1 MRRLPLSLLLLSLV
15 APLGAGCELYDGPPQ
30 PSIVGAEDGSLEDAT
45 APLVLAFSEPV
56 DPATLAVT
64 IMRFETDV
72 EGNLF
77 DEDADKETEPEKFF
91 SFAKGE
97 IKAGTTEFVD
107 GSKAELVDGGA
118 TLVIRPAAPL
128 PVGPK
133 LALVIEKDLA
143 DLNGNLTTVRKRLLF
158 GYSFKLECDKPSTV
172 FPTGKYFLLA
182 DIEKPLQT
190 QVQLWAAFYVD
201 PETGRVRGQA
211 TNADRDK
218 TQVCPMSCKSSEV
231 CRLLPE
237 PKCVAPSERAGT
249 TDEHSDYVPNGTPP
263 TGYSFT
269 IDGCAVDQ
277 PGGKVVFATAP
288 TDVVTQIPRVTLR
301 NVTLTAEF
309 APDANGVLRGT
320 GTLAAD
326 TVLIGT
332 TPSGKGEGNLVGRLV
347 PAEEAPADIP
357 DPPPTP

>member
-1 MRRLPLSLLLLSLV
+1 MRPLPLSLLLLSLSSTL
-15 APLGAGCELYDGPPQ
+15 AMGCELYDGPPR
-30 PSIVGAEDGSLEDAT
+30 PRIVGAEDGLLENAT

-56 DPATLAVT
+56 DPKTLKMKVV
-64 IMRFETDV
+64 RLETDV

-77 DEDADKETEPEKFF
+77 DEDADPMSEPEEFF
-91 SFAKGE
+91 SFTPDLTLGGA
-97 IKAGTTEFVD
+97 
-107 GSKAELVDGGA
+107 AELVDGGA
-118 TLVIRPAAPL
+118 TLVITPSAPF

-133 LALVIEKDLA
+133 LALVIEEGLA
-143 DLNGNLTTVRKRLLF
+143 DLAGNVTTTRKRLLF
-158 GYSFKLECDKPSTV
+158 GYSFVLACDKPSTI

-201 PETGRVRGQA
+201 PVTGRVRGQA

-237 PKCVAPSERAGT
+237 PACVAASERAGDA
-249 TDEHSDYVPNGTPP
+249 DEHPDYVPNDVPP

-269 IDGCAVDQ
+269 LDGCVVDQ

-288 TDVVTQIPRVTLR
+288 TDVVVQIPPVTLR

-309 APDANGVLRGT
+309 APDASGVLRGT
-320 GTLAAD
+320 GTLSAD
-326 TVLIGT
+326 QVLIGT
-332 TPSGKGEGNLVGRLV
+332 TASGKGEGNIVGRIV
-347 PAEEAPADIP
+347 SADEAPPNIP
-357 DPPPTP
+357 DPPPP

>member
-1 MRRLPLSLLLLSLV
+1 MRRLPFSLLLLSLV

-30 PSIVGAEDGSLEDAT
+30 PRIVGAEDGVLEDAT
-45 APLVLAFSEPV
+45 APIVLAFSEPV
-56 DPATLAVT
+56 DPATLHVS
-64 IMRFETDV
+64 IVRLETDV

-77 DEDADKETEPEKFF
+77 DEDDDPESTPEEFF
-91 SFAKGE
+91 SFTTALTTG
-97 IKAGTTEFVD
+97 GT
-107 GSKAELVDGGA
+107 AELVDANA
-118 TLVIRPAAPL
+118 TLVIKPSAPL

-133 LALVIEKDLA
+133 LALVIDEGLSDVE
-143 DLNGNLTTVRKRLLF
+143 GHVTTTRKRLLF
-158 GYSFKLECDKPSTV
+158 GYTFKLDCDKPSQV

-190 QVQLWAAFYVD
+190 QVQLWASFYVD
-201 PETGRVRGQA
+201 PATGRVRGQA

-218 TQVCPMSCKSSEV
+218 TQVCPMSCKSTEV

-237 PKCVAPSERAGT
+237 PQCVAPSERAGT
-249 TDEHSDYVPNGTPP
+249 ADEYSDYVPYGTPP

-269 IDGCAVDQ
+269 IEGCAVDQ

-288 TDVVTQIPRVTLR
+288 TDVIVQIPPVTLR

-309 APDANGVLRGT
+309 APDASGALRGT

-332 TPSGKGEGNLVGRLV
+332 TASGKGEGNLVGRLV
-347 PAEEAPADIP
+347 PADEAPPDIP
-357 DPPPTP
+357 DPPPAP

>member
-30 PSIVGAEDGSLEDAT
+30 PRIVGAEDGVLEDAS
-45 APLVLAFSEPV
+45 APVVLAFSEPV
-56 DPATLAVT
+56 DPTTLNVS
-64 IMRFETDV
+64 IIRLETDV
-72 EGNLF
+72 EGNLL
-77 DEDADKETEPEKFF
+77 DEDDDPESTPAVFF
-91 SFAKGE
+91 SFTTSLTEG
-97 IKAGTTEFVD
+97 GT
-107 GSKAELVDGGA
+107 AELVDGNA
-118 TLVIRPAAPL
+118 TLVIKPSAPL

-133 LALVIEKDLA
+133 LALVIESGLSDVE
-143 DLNGNLTTVRKRLLF
+143 GHVTRTRKRLLF
-158 GYSFKLECDKPSTV
+158 GYTFKLECDKPSTI

-218 TQVCPMSCKSSEV
+218 TQVCPMSCETGEV
-231 CRLLPE
+231 CRLLPA
-237 PKCVAPSERAGT
+237 PQCVAQSERAGT
-249 TDEHSDYVPNGTPP
+249 VDEHSDYVPYGTPP

-269 IDGCAVDQ
+269 IEGCAVDQ

-288 TDVVTQIPRVTLR
+288 TDIVVQIPPVTLR

-309 APDANGVLRGT
+309 APDAKGVLRGT

-326 TVLIGT
+326 TVLLGT
-332 TPSGKGEGNLVGRLV
+332 SASGKGEGNIVGRIV
-347 PAEEAPADIP
+347 AADEAPPDIP
-357 DPPPTP
+357 DPPPAP

>member
-1 MRRLPLSLLLLSLV
+1 MRRLPLSLLLLSLL

-30 PSIVGAEDGSLEDAT
+30 PRIVDAEDGVLEDAT
-45 APLVLAFSEPV
+45 APIVLAFSEPV
-56 DPATLAVT
+56 DPSTLRVS
-64 IMRFETDV
+64 IVRLETDV
-72 EGNLF
+72 EGNLL
-77 DEDADKETEPEKFF
+77 DEDTDPESTPEEFF
-91 SFAKGE
+91 AFSTALTTG
-97 IKAGTTEFVD
+97 GT
-107 GSKAELVDGGA
+107 AELVDANA
-118 TLVIRPAAPL
+118 TLVIKPSAPL

-133 LALVIEKDLA
+133 LALVIEAGLSDVA
-143 DLNGNLTTVRKRLLF
+143 GNVTTVRKRLLF
-158 GYSFKLECDKPSTV
+158 GYTFKLECDKPSTI

-190 QVQLWAAFYVD
+190 QVQLWASFYVD

-218 TQVCPMSCKSSEV
+218 TQVCPMSCKSTEV

-237 PKCVAPSERAGT
+237 PQCVAPSERAGT
-249 TDEHSDYVPNGTPP
+249 PDEHSDYVPYGTPP

-269 IDGCAVDQ
+269 IEGCAVDQ

-288 TDVVTQIPRVTLR
+288 TDVVVQIPPVTLR

-332 TPSGKGEGNLVGRLV
+332 TASGKGEGNLLGRMV
-347 PAEEAPADIP
+347 SAEEAPPGIP
-357 DPPPTP
+357 DPPPAP

>member
-1 MRRLPLSLLLLSLV
+1 MRRLPLSLLLLSLA

-30 PSIVGAEDGSLEDAT
+30 PSIVGAEDGVLEDAT
-45 APLVLAFSEPV
+45 APIVLSFSEPV
-56 DPATLAVT
+56 DPATLDVA
-64 IMRFETDV
+64 IIRLETDV
-72 EGNLF
+72 EGNLL
-77 DEDADKETEPEKFF
+77 DEDADPVSEPE
-91 SFAKGE
+91 
-97 IKAGTTEFVD
+97 EFVSFVK
-107 GSKAELVDGGA
+107 GVATGGEAELVDGNA
-118 TLVIRPAAPL
+118 TLVIKPSAPL

-133 LALVIEKDLA
+133 LALVIEKGLA
-143 DLNGNLTTVRKRLLF
+143 DVAGNVTKVRKRLLF
-158 GYSFKLECDKPSTV
+158 GYSFKLDCDKPSTV

-182 DIEKPLQT
+182 DVEKPLQT

-211 TNADRDK
+211 TNADRDR
-218 TQVCPMSCKSSEV
+218 TQVCPMSCKSTEA

-237 PKCVAPSERAGT
+237 PQCVAPSERAGT
-249 TDEHSDYVPNGTPP
+249 PDEHSDFVPNGTPP

-288 TDVVTQIPRVTLR
+288 TDVVVQIPPVTLR

-320 GTLAAD
+320 GALAAD

-332 TPSGKGEGNLVGRLV
+332 TPSGKGEGNLVGRIV
-347 PAEEAPADIP
+347 AADEAPADIP
-357 DPPPTP
+357 DPPPAP

>member
-30 PSIVGAEDGSLEDAT
+30 PRIVGAEDGVLEDAT
-45 APLVLAFSEPV
+45 APIVLAFSEPV
-56 DPATLAVT
+56 DPATLHVS
-64 IMRFETDV
+64 IVRLETDV
-72 EGNLF
+72 EGNLL
-77 DEDADKETEPEKFF
+77 DEDTDPESTPEEFF
-91 SFAKGE
+91 SFSTALTTG
-97 IKAGTTEFVD
+97 GT
-107 GSKAELVDGGA
+107 AELVDANA
-118 TLVIRPAAPL
+118 TLVIKPSAPL

-133 LALVIEKDLA
+133 LALVIEDGLSDVA
-143 DLNGNLTTVRKRLLF
+143 GNLTTVRKRLLF
-158 GYSFKLECDKPSTV
+158 GYSFKLECDKPSTI

-190 QVQLWAAFYVD
+190 QVQLWASFHVD
-201 PETGRVRGQA
+201 PATGRVRGQA

-237 PKCVAPSERAGT
+237 PQCVAPSERAGT
-249 TDEHSDYVPNGTPP
+249 PDEHSDYVPYGTPP

-288 TDVVTQIPRVTLR
+288 TDVVVQVPPVTLR

-332 TPSGKGEGNLVGRLV
+332 TASGKGEGNLFGRLV
-347 PAEEAPADIP
+347 SADEAPPDIP
-357 DPPPTP
+357 EPPPAP